1 MDRLDVGGGGHGA
14 PKRVGKGAAVTKGV
28 GSGNPRGLV
37 PETQAIWDE
46 KAEFWDERMGE
57 GNAFQRVLIGPASER
72 LLAIR
77 PDELIVDVACG
88 NGVFARRLAELG
100 ARVVATDFSAR
111 FLELAR
117 ARTTEHA
124 DRIEYRLVD
133 ATDDVELLTL
143 WEGQFDAAVC
153 NQALMDMPVI
163 EPLLRA
169 LARLLTPAGRF
180 VFAVPHPAFN
190 SLGCRW
196 GFESEVRDER
206 LVETRHV
213 KVVDYLHV
221 PPGKGPGMPDE
232 PAPHWYFHRPLS
244 ALLGACFAAGFVLD
258 GLEEPAFGPGDVGNA
273 AALSWLTYHDIPPVL
288 VARARRRG

>member
-1 MDRLDVGGGGHGA
+1 MA
-14 PKRVGKGAAVTKGV
+14 KGA

-37 PETQAIWDE
+37 PVTQAIWDE
-46 KAEFWDERMGE
+46 KAAFWDERMGE
-57 GNAFQRVLIGPASER
+57 GNAFQRVLIGPAAER

-77 PDELIVDVACG
+77 PDELILDVACG
-88 NGVFARRLAELG
+88 NGVFARWLAQSG
-100 ARVVATDFSAR
+100 AQVVATDFSAR

-133 ATDDVELLTL
+133 ATDEEQLLAL
-143 WEGQFDAAVC
+143 GEGRFDAAVC

-169 LARLLTPAGRF
+169 LTRLLTPAGRF

-196 GFESEVRDER
+196 GIESEVRDGR

-232 PAPHWYFHRPLS
+232 PASHWYFYRPLS
-244 ALLGACFAAGFVLD
+244 ALLGVCFAAGFVLD
-258 GLEEPAFGPGDVGNA
+258 GLEEPAFGPEDAGGP
-273 AALSWLTYHDIPPVL
+273 ALSWRRYTDIPPVL
-288 VARARRRG
+288 VARARRPG

>member
-1 MDRLDVGGGGHGA
+1 M
-14 PKRVGKGAAVTKGV
+14 TKDEGN
-28 GSGNPRGLV
+28 GNPRWLV

-72 LLAIR
+72 LLAIE
-77 PDELIVDVACG
+77 PEEQVLDVACG
-88 NGVFARRLAELG
+88 NGVFARRLAALG

-111 FLELAR
+111 FLERAR
-117 ARTTEHA
+117 ARTIEHA
-124 DRIEYRLVD
+124 DQIDYLLVD
-133 ATDDVELLTL
+133 ATD
-143 WEGQFDAAVC
+143 EGQLLALGPGRFDAAVC
-153 NQALMDMPVI
+153 NQALMDMPVV

-169 LARLLTPAGRF
+169 LARLIKPTGRF

-196 GFESEVRDER
+196 GIESEVQDGR

-221 PPGKGPGMPDE
+221 PAGKGPGMPDE

-258 GLEEPAFGPGDVGNA
+258 GLEEPAFGPGDA
-273 AALSWLTYHDIPPVL
+273 SPAPLSWLNYHHIPPVL
-288 VARARRRG
+288 VARARRPT